1 MRVTQRTITAR
12 FTRPGFHCWPEAPGP
27 RGYLAHPHRHL
38 FHVEASVTVTHD
50 DREVEFHD
58 LLDAAAAG
66 WPDQLD
72 LGRRSC
78 EQLAEAV
85 AARID
90 LTWPGRQ
97 ITVAVYEDNEV
108 GATITFQGEP

>member
-1 MRVTQRTITAR
+1 MLGAVETAV
-12 FTRPGFHCWPEAPGP
+12 G
-27 RGYLAHPHRHL
+27 LA
-38 FHVEASVTVTHD
+38 E
-50 DREVEFHD
+50 E
-58 LLDAAAAG
+58 G
-66 WPDQLD
+66 DQLA

-108 GATITFQGEP
+108 GATIPFQGEP